1 MKTYLDCIPC
11 FLTQSLEATRM
22 ISNDEE
28 VHKEVLKKVMQYL
41 QTISFDSPPPETSR
55 EVHHIIREII
65 DTEDPYRKVKDQA
78 NRTAEKLYPT
88 LKKMVT
94 GADDPLLM
102 AIKLAIVGNV
112 IDFGTTNR
120 FNINDMIKIALKHE
134 HISDEAYRDFVET
147 LDNAKTIL
155 YIADNCGEIY
165 FDKLLLEELSARNKE
180 ITYVVRAN
188 PIINDVT
195 IEDAKTV
202 GIDKIAEIIAGDAGN
217 DMSSPG
223 ILLKY
228 ASPTFLEKL
237 NTYDMVISK
246 GQGNYESLSDFKRKI
261 FFLLVVKCPLVARD
275 IGEEVGKLVLKV
287 KK

>member
-11 FLTQSLEATRM
+11 FISQALEAARM
-22 ISNDEE
+22 SSDNEE
-28 VHKEVLKKVMQYL
+28 VQKKVLLEVMKHL
-41 QTISFDSPPPETSR
+41 QTVSFDSPPPETSR
-55 EVHHIIREII
+55 EVHHIIRQIT
-65 DTEDPYRKVKDQA
+65 DTEDPYRKVKYQA

-88 LKKMVT
+88 LKKMVID
-94 GADDPLLM
+94 ANDPLLM

-202 GIDKIAEIIAGDAGN
+202 GIDKIAEVIAGDAGS
-217 DMSSPG
+217 DRSAPG
-223 ILLKY
+223 ILLRY
-228 ASPTFLEKL
+228 ASSVFLEKL
-237 NTYDMVISK
+237 ETYDMVISK
-246 GQGNYESLSDFKRKI
+246 GQGNYESLSDVKRKI
-261 FFLLVVKCPLVARD
+261 FFLLVIKCPLVARD
-275 IGEEVGKLVLKV
+275 VKEDVGKLVLKV

>member
-11 FLTQSLEATRM
+11 FISQALEAARM
-22 ISNDEE
+22 SSDNEE
-28 VHKEVLKKVMQYL
+28 VQKKVLLEVMKHL
-41 QTISFDSPPPETSR
+41 QTVSFDSPPPETSR
-55 EVHHIIREII
+55 EVHYIIRQIT

-88 LKKMVT
+88 LKKMVID
-94 GADDPLLM
+94 ANDPLLM
-102 AIKLAIVGNV
+102 AVKLAIVGNV

-134 HISDEAYRDFVET
+134 HIPDEAYRDFVET
-147 LDNAKTIL
+147 LNNAKTIL

-202 GIDKIAEIIAGDAGN
+202 GIDKIAEVIAGDAGN
-217 DMSSPG
+217 DKSSPG

-228 ASPTFLEKL
+228 GSSNNQIINSIFAKSGLAIFTTAWVFAAFNNPFGVYPVLSVAFASRGIYGLRFFLE
-237 NTYDMVISK
+237 D
-246 GQGNYESLSDFKRKI
+246 R
-261 FFLLVVKCPLVARD
+261 
-275 IGEEVGKLVLKV
+275 
-287 KK
+287 

>member
-11 FLTQSLEATRM
+11 FISQALEAARM
-22 ISNDEE
+22 SSDNEE
-28 VHKEVLKKVMQYL
+28 VQKKVLLEVMKHL
-41 QTISFDSPPPETSR
+41 QTVSFDSPPPETSR
-55 EVHHIIREII
+55 EVHHIIRQIT

-88 LKKMVT
+88 LKKMVID
-94 GADDPLLM
+94 ANDPLLM
-102 AIKLAIVGNV
+102 AVKLAIVGNV

-134 HISDEAYRDFVET
+134 HIPDEAYRDFVET
-147 LDNAKTIL
+147 LNNAKTIL

-202 GIDKIAEIIAGDAGN
+202 GIDKIAEVIAGDAGN
-217 DMSSPG
+217 DKSSPG

>member
-11 FLTQSLEATRM
+11 FISQALEAARM
-22 ISNDEE
+22 SSDNEE
-28 VHKEVLKKVMQYL
+28 VQKKVLLEVMKHL
-41 QTISFDSPPPETSR
+41 QTVPFDSPPPETSR
-55 EVHHIIREII
+55 EVHHIIRQIT

-88 LKKMVT
+88 LKKMVID
-94 GADDPLLM
+94 ANDPLLM
-102 AIKLAIVGNV
+102 AVKLAIVGNV

-134 HISDEAYRDFVET
+134 HIPDEAYRDFVET
-147 LDNAKTIL
+147 LNNAKTIL

-165 FDKLLLEELSARNKE
+165 FDKLLLEELSARNKK

-202 GIDKIAEIIAGDAGN
+202 GIDKIAEVIAGDAGN
-217 DMSSPG
+217 DKSSPG

>member
-11 FLTQSLEATRM
+11 FLTQSLEAARM
-22 ISNDEE
+22 SSDDEE
-28 VHKEVLKKVMQYL
+28 THKEVLKKVMHYL
-41 QTISFDSPPPETSR
+41 QTISFDIPPPETSR
-55 EVHHIIREII
+55 EVHHIIRQIT

-88 LKKMVT
+88 LKKMVID
-94 GADDPLLM
+94 ADDPLLM

-134 HISDEAYRDFVET
+134 HISNEAYRDFVET
-147 LDNAKTIL
+147 LDNAETVL

-165 FDKLLLEELSARNKE
+165 FDKLLLEELSARNKK

-195 IEDAKTV
+195 LEDAKTA
-202 GIDKIAEIIAGDAGN
+202 GIDGIAEVIAADEGSDKSA
-217 DMSSPG
+217 PG

-228 ASPTFLEKL
+228 ASPVFLEKL
-237 NTYDMVISK
+237 DTCDMVISK
-246 GQGNYESLSDFKRKI
+246 GQGNYESLSDVNRRI
-261 FFLLVVKCPLVARD
+261 FFLLVVKCPLVSRD
-275 IGEEVGKLVLKV
+275 IKEDVGKMVLKV
-287 KK
+287 KN